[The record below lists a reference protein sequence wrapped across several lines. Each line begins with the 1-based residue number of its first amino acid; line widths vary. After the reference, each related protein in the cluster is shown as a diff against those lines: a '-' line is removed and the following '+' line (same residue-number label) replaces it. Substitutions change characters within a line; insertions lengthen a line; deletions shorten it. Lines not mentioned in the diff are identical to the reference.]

1 MYMGIG
7 PFTTTWTEVS
17 QALGTA
23 SLRGQRMQIMT
34 ILQGGTWVPSLLFDH
49 QSFDA
54 GTQTFNTLSLG
65 GTNLNFIQYM
75 QVSNVNGTY
84 QLVEFNQYIVHDNKR
99 VPVVN
104 SEGIGAY
111 SPWGDQNSNWKFTY
125 YGRFIGPDPTPSPT
139 SAPTPVMCLV
149 IRALTLCASAY

>member
-7 PFTTTWTEVS
+7 PFTITWTEVS

-23 SLRGQRMQIMT
+23 SLRDQRMQIIT
-34 ILQGGTWVPSLLFDH
+34 TLQARTWAPSLLFDY

-54 GTQTFNTLSLG
+54 GTQTFKTYSLE
-65 GTNLNFIQYM
+65 GTNLHFIQYM
-75 QVSNVNGTY
+75 QVSNVDGTY
-84 QLVEFNQYIVHDNKR
+84 QLVEFNKYIVHDNKK

-111 SPWGDQNSNWKFTY
+111 SPWGDHDSSWKFTY
-125 YGRFIGPDPTPSPT
+125 YGRFIMPNPTPAPT
-139 SAPTPVMCLV
+139 SVSNHT
-149 IRALTLCASAY
+149 S